1 MEHTIQPMQAQAGAS
16 AKGQVPRPAARAM
29 GTGVKASTD
38 QSFDAAMSRAR
49 SSRMDAKD
57 VKDAKADRTDRN
69 VKAAKDDAATSDVK
83 SAARS
88 KESGPSDAADAAEDA
103 VATEAAA
110 MVQGAG
116 TEEKPKAAEDGSDP
130 PAAAGDLQDAAAKA
144 AAPQAGLQSLM
155 PQDAAAQAK
164 SQDFLAMLSG
174 QQLKNAGKQEAQGE
188 AIPAWMQ
195 PVKGQAQETPSVQA
209 ATPLEAGLA
218 QAGETVDA
226 LLQPMP
232 NAAPHVAVQASGA
245 MQAASAEGEAVQAQP
260 AAAMVTG
267 VAVEPDA
274 QGMAAQVA
282 TPLQAAQQNAAQH
295 AAAAPIQQ
303 AGKTSEQGAGAEVQQ
318 PAQGV
323 QQSAA
328 PIAPA
333 LQAAKDGG
341 QGAGKEGQQ
350 QDGSQDQQGGAP
362 AQAAPEKAKRDAA
375 HMDRSGAQSA
385 DAPAQVQPRASTA
398 AAPSAFQQT
407 LHESIMGTRQAPPQQ
422 PQADYDIPRQIVDQA
437 RLIRRAA
444 DTEMV
449 IKLKPEH
456 LGELTLRISVSEGG
470 AVSASFHS
478 PHAEVR
484 AAIENSLV
492 QLRQDLNNQG
502 IKVDNVEVFSGMS
515 DQLPQGQGGQAYQD
529 PQGHAGSGAQSS
541 QGQGMDAENYA
552 DEADAL
558 AAAAAAQALGADR
571 AQTPHGLTQG
581 VDYRI

>member
-1 MEHTIQPMQAQAGAS
+1 MEHTIQPTQAQAGAS
-16 AKGQVPRPAARAM
+16 ANGQAPKPAARAM

-49 SSRMDAKD
+49 SSRMDTKD
-57 VKDAKADRTDRN
+57 VKDAKADRTDRD

-88 KESGPSDAADAAEDA
+88 KDSDPSDAADAAEDA

-110 MVQGAG
+110 MVQGAR
-116 TEEKPKAAEDGSDP
+116 TEEKPKAAEDRSDS
-130 PAAAGDLQDAAAKA
+130 PAVAGDLQDAAAKG

-174 QQLKNAGKQEAQGE
+174 QQLKNAGKQEAQGK
-188 AIPAWMQ
+188 AVPAWMQ
-195 PVKGQAQETPSVQA
+195 PVKGQAQEMPSVQA

-232 NAAPHVAVQASGA
+232 NAAPHVAAQAST
-245 MQAASAEGEAVQAQP
+245 MQTASAEGEAVQAQP

-274 QGMAAQVA
+274 QGMAAQAA

-295 AAAAPIQQ
+295 AAAPIQQ
-303 AGKTSEQGAGAEVQQ
+303 AGKASEQGAGTEVQHS
-318 PAQGV
+318 AQSV

-333 LQAAKDGG
+333 PQAAKDGG
-341 QGAGKEGQQ
+341 QGAGKEDQQ
-350 QDGSQDQQGGAP
+350 QDRSQDQQGGAP

-375 HMDRSGAQSA
+375 PMDRSGAQSA
-385 DAPAQVQPRASTA
+385 DAPAQVQPRTSTA
-398 AAPSAFQQT
+398 VAPSAFQQT

-541 QGQGMDAENYA
+541 QGHGMDAENYA

-558 AAAAAAQALGADR
+558 AAAAAVQALGADR
-571 AQTPHGLTQG
+571 AQAPHGLTQG